1 MTEKGSLKVKT
12 VVEGFG
18 GTQRTEYRHKR
29 RISKDLQKDLQRW
42 NLLVGVHSSC
52 FLLSFFLD
60 TFFPGAAPG
69 AALALVATT
78 LLQLQKKALWSSQV
92 TQVVLCKIDISHKR
106 VIYIY
111 ILYIIAV
118 LLLFLLRP
126 YNRYTCI
133 CVTEAD
139 ARTLEQ
145 RQRSPHRKQLYSRYS
160 LYKQDVRCAAT
171 TNSPLTL
178 RSFLSH
184 VH

>member
-1 MTEKGSLKVKT
+1 M
-12 VVEGFG
+12 
-18 GTQRTEYRHKR
+18 Q
-29 RISKDLQKDLQRW
+29 
-42 NLLVGVHSSC
+42 N
-52 FLLSFFLD
+52 
-60 TFFPGAAPG
+60 A
-69 AALALVATT
+69 
-78 LLQLQKKALWSSQV
+78 
-92 TQVVLCKIDISHKR
+92 ISHKR
-106 VIYIY
+106 VRYYSYILY
-111 ILYIIAV
+111 ILYIIYYGYI
-118 LLLFLLRP
+118 LFVPTP

-145 RQRSPHRKQLYSRYS
+145 RQRSPHRKQLYRTYG